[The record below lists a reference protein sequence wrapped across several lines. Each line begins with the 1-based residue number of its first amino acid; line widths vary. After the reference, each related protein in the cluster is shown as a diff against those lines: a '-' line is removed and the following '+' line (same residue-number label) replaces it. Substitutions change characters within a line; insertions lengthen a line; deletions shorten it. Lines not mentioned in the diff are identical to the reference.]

1 MKLPLLIGVLTSF
14 LIAPQIGVSEDY
26 VSLFNGKDFSGWEGN
41 LKMFRIDDGAIVGGN
56 LKKRIP
62 HNEFLC
68 TEKEYGD
75 FELRLKVKALGEGVN
90 AGIQFRTRRIPDHH
104 EVIGYQADVG
114 GQWWG
119 KLYDESRRNKMLA
132 VPDSSVDMKKL
143 VRVGQWNDYVIRCE
157 GTRVQLFLNGTK
169 TVDYVEPDLEIEQ
182 TGVIALQIHGGPPSE
197 AWYKDIQIR
206 SLDR

>member
-14 LIAPQIGVSEDY
+14 LIAPQIGVSEDF

-104 EVIGYQADVG
+104 EVIGY
-114 GQWWG
+114 
-119 KLYDESRRNKMLA
+119 
-132 VPDSSVDMKKL
+132 
-143 VRVGQWNDYVIRCE
+143 
-157 GTRVQLFLNGTK
+157 
-169 TVDYVEPDLEIEQ
+169 
-182 TGVIALQIHGGPPSE
+182 
-197 AWYKDIQIR
+197 
-206 SLDR
+206 